1 MVAILDF
8 LPANPWEI
16 SSDPKKDLLKIFR
29 QLLFTF
35 LDFLLFVKQT
45 SDMPIFS

>member
-1 MVAILDF
+1 MDF
-8 LPANPWEI
+8 LTVDQREI
-16 SSDPKKDLLKIFR
+16 SSDPKKELLKIFR